1 MPRQATRLNMHFLRK
16 ITLPGKHYNENGLIL
31 LVKETG
37 AKSWV
42 RRLTIRGRRR
52 DLGLGPFPLV
62 ALGEVR
68 QAAYDNRK
76 LALAGCDPRETRAKR
91 FIPTFREAAAAIED
105 RSQGRGA
112 GRESW
117 PTARPDGEAVTSAS
131 RSPMASIA
139 CSNYDGRR
147 PVERRNDGS

>member
-1 MPRQATRLNMHFLRK
+1 MPRQATRLTMHFVRK
-16 ITLPGKHYNENGLIL
+16 MTLPNKYYNENGLIL

-42 RRLTIRGRRR
+42 RRLTIRGCR
-52 DLGLGPFPLV
+52 DLELGPYPLV

-76 LALAGCDPRETRAKR
+76 LALPGGDSRETRAKR
-91 FIPTFREAAAAIED
+91 FIPTFREAAAVIED
-105 RSQGRGA
+105 CSQGRGA
-112 GRESW
+112 GRESR
-117 PTARPDGEAVTSAS
+117 PTPRPDGEGVTGAS
-131 RSPMASIA
+131 RSSMAPIA

-147 PVERRNDGS
+147 SVERKNDGS